1 MDHLTQCELIEELLA
16 LKAAQSAFLDE
27 RAVRVPVTHYTDAT
41 RFAKE
46 QAAIFHQVPLAA
58 AHVSELSEP
67 DQFIARDL
75 MGRSVLLTRDG
86 QGDIH
91 AFLNVCRHRG
101 TRLVEHGAGCKKRFS
116 CPYHAWTYSNQGAL
130 VAAPHFDAG
139 FPELDKAE
147 LGLTRLPVRELF
159 GFIWVVLT
167 PKTSPEMTPKM
178 SPDLEIDFAAAFDG
192 LAEDLTALGMAD
204 MTIVQETHE
213 LRRTN
218 WKILVEGGIEAYHF
232 KVAHRATIGPY
243 FEDNLSSYQCFG
255 PHMRSILARSSLTEL
270 TPETRPDWRLR
281 DHANVLYTLFPASQL
296 LVQQDHIVWVSQQP
310 VAPGETRLRLATLV
324 PQDQAADTA
333 HWERNHAITLT
344 TLSEDFAIGES
355 IYANLDS
362 GANTHLTFGR
372 FEGALDR
379 FNRTVESYLV
389 DA

>member
-1 MDHLTQCELIEELLA
+1 MDHQTQCELIEELLA
-16 LKAAQSAFLDE
+16 LKAEQSAFLDE
-27 RAVRVPVTHYTDAT
+27 KAVRVPVTHYTDEA

-46 QAAIFHQVPLAA
+46 QAMIFRRVPLAA
-58 AHVSELSEP
+58 AHVSELPEP
-67 DQFIARDL
+67 DSFVSREL

-101 TRLVEHGAGCKKRFS
+101 TRLVEDGEGCKKRFS

-139 FPELDKAE
+139 FPDQDKAA

-167 PKTSPEMTPKM
+167 PETSP
-178 SPDLEIDFAAAFDG
+178 DQEIDFAAAFDG
-192 LAEDLTALGMAD
+192 LAGDLTALGMAD
-204 MTIVQETHE
+204 MAIVHETQE

-243 FEDNLSSYQCFG
+243 FEDNLSSYRCFG

-270 TPETRPDWRLR
+270 TPETRQNWRLR

-310 VAPGETRLRLATLV
+310 VAAGETRLRLATLV

-379 FNRTVESYLV
+379 FNRTIESCLA